1 MFTVN
6 KVWLDCKANKLRVSY
21 TGDWNEAPEI
31 SYLGSSAACCFNYFY
46 KGTPGEYNPDVIP
59 MKVPLGLMFM
69 HPWPVFGR
77 VTNFSCCNKDFKE
90 VEKLKIL
97 NDGTLEYAGPPLPN
111 EYFFQFSWTDD
122 CCWYKLSW
130 ITLNS
135 HPDYFCYS
143 GTNEVV
149 PRSGLDVPK
158 GNEASL
164 FIWDKFGCPLYKT
177 APCVL
182 PSKLFLNITY
192 DPKKGIDYNHSPA
205 PAVVIPELPPKGTK
219 LSPGEYCFNIF
230 QERNPDFPGYG
241 ITRDLNYLPVCK
253 LLKVPYTG
261 IGDPLEPSLECP
273 LTLGKDVLV
282 DKTIGCEAFIQNKSG
297 YQITVKLLEALGFS
311 DLCDPIE
318 GFKESKLYKIPPGK
332 SLKVPMGSSRY
343 ATKVVIEYTYG
354 DKTCTLEKCIGF
366 CESALRGKDKTPFP
380 IVTKKVSMS
389 KEDFIVFYNPIENG
403 GVVLKLQSELAGN
416 LPSSFTINPGESV
429 GFSIDKF
436 SSDTISY
443 ETSSKDYPKRK
454 ISSSTDLTSGEDITI
469 NNVHGILYGKKHM
482 IILGSA
488 AVVSSF

>member
-21 TGDWNEAPEI
+21 TGDWLLAPYQVTVEGNVI
-31 SYLGSSAACCFNYFY
+31 FY
-46 KGTPGEYNPDVIP
+46 KGIPGEYNPDVIP
-59 MKVPLGLMFM
+59 IKIRFGLRFID
-69 HPWPVFGR
+69 PWYGF
-77 VTNFSCCNKDFKE
+77 TSFSCCNKDFKTVGE
-90 VEKLKIL
+90 LRKVPGSGEPF
-97 NDGTLEYAGPPLPN
+97 LEYHGPPLPDS
-111 EYFFQFSWTDD
+111 YFYQFAGTDT
-122 CCWYKLSW
+122 CCRFKGYWALGGDHPDHSYIESFMGLVPSLWVGYPRDKAE
-130 ITLNS
+130 ITL
-135 HPDYFCYS
+135 Y
-143 GTNEVV
+143 
-149 PRSGLDVPK
+149 
-158 GNEASL
+158 
-164 FIWDKFGCPLYKT
+164 IWDKNGCPLYKINYL
-177 APCVL
+177 CK
-182 PSKLFLNITY
+182 SNLFLNISY
-192 DPKKGIDYNHSPA
+192 DTTKGIDYSHSPN
-205 PAVVIPELPPKGTK
+205 PSVVIPPLPPKGTK
-219 LSPGEYCFNIF
+219 LP
-230 QERNPDFPGYG
+230 PGYYCYSIYQELDPLDNTRG
-241 ITRDLNYLPVCK
+241 ITKDFEYLPICK
-253 LLKVPYTG
+253 ELIVFNAG
-261 IGDPLEPSLECP
+261 NNLECP
-273 LTLGKDVLV
+273 LTLGKEVLV
-282 DKTIGCEAFIQNKSG
+282 DKTIGCDAFIQNKSN
-297 YQITVKLLEALGFS
+297 YQLKVKLLEALGFS

-318 GFKESKLYKIPPGK
+318 GFKESKSYKIPPGK

-469 NNVHGILYGKKHM
+469 NNVHGILYGKKH
-482 IILGSA
+482 IIHVGSA
-488 AVVSSF
+488 VRVSSF